1 MTLKLVFKQK
11 TLKVKAIPGWMKCN
25 QRALTA
31 RVVNQKEA
39 NVMSMR
45 LIKNGFVLK
54 DFMRTGKSLPKYLLQ
69 KFMILKI

>member
-1 MTLKLVFKQK
+1 
-11 TLKVKAIPGWMKCN
+11 MKCN